1 MRITVSI
8 SGKDASYNTHF
19 SLRRFISVSV
29 LVSLV
34 LLVSSRSTESVY
46 ENQIRVSAVKENL
59 LEQKAQIERLQ
70 SDTEQKIG
78 VVVNDMAVMKAEI
91 SRLDIISERLA
102 KTAGLEIDDFMLS
115 DDLRQSLH
123 AHHDLQSGTEILEKS
138 LELKIQQLEA
148 LESVLFGL
156 NIDHQ
161 SKLAG
166 RPIEKGWLS
175 SNYGLRKD
183 PFNGKPTMHRGVDY
197 AGKEG
202 SPVIATGAGIVTWS
216 APRYGYG
223 YMVEIDHGNGLRTRY
238 AHNKENTVNVGDV
251 VTRGQLIALMGSTG
265 RSTGVHVHYEVLRNG
280 QRVDPTG
287 FINR

>member
-8 SGKDASYNTHF
+8 SGKETSYNTHF
-19 SLRRFISVSV
+19 SLRKFLSVSV
-29 LVSLV
+29 LISLV

-46 ENQIRVSAVKENL
+46 ENQIRVAAVKNNL
-59 LEQKAQIERLQ
+59 LEQKAEIARLK
-70 SDTEQKIG
+70 SNTEQQVG
-78 VVVNDMAVMKAEI
+78 AVVNDLAIMKADI
-91 SRLDIISERLA
+91 SRMDMLSKRLA
-102 KTAGLEIDDFMLS
+102 EDAGLAPEDFVLPEE
-115 DDLRQSLH
+115 LRTSLMANH
-123 AHHDLQSGTEILEKS
+123 GLQASTESVEKS

-175 SNYGLRKD
+175 SRYGMRKD
-183 PFNGKPTMHRGVDY
+183 AFNGGLAMHKGLDY

-202 SPVIATGAGIVTWS
+202 DPVIATGSGVVTWS
-216 APRYGYG
+216 GPRSGYG
-223 YMVEIDHGNGLRTRY
+223 NLVEIDHGNGLRTRY
-238 AHNKENTVNVGDV
+238 AHNKENTVRAGDV

-265 RSTGVHVHYEVLRNG
+265 RSTGVHVHYEVLIQG
-280 QRVDPTG
+280 QRVDPAG
-287 FINR
+287 YINR

>member
-1 MRITVSI
+1 MKITVSI
-8 SGKDASYNTHF
+8 SGKETSYIAQF
-19 SLRRFISVSV
+19 SMRKFISVTI
-29 LVSLV
+29 LASLI
-34 LLVSSRSTESVY
+34 LLISSRSTESVF
-46 ENQIRVSAVKENL
+46 ENQVRVAAAKNNL
-59 LEQKAQIERLQ
+59 IEQKEEIVHLKTSMDQQVTAVVKDLAKMKVELTRLDMLSEKLADDAGLQ
-70 SDTEQKIG
+70 SEYFVIPS
-78 VVVNDMAVMKAEI
+78 DMK
-91 SRLDIISERLA
+91 
-102 KTAGLEIDDFMLS
+102 
-115 DDLRQSLH
+115 QSL
-123 AHHDLQSGTEILEKS
+123 AMETDLQISTQTLEKS
-138 LELKIQQLEA
+138 LEIKIQQLEA

-197 AGKEG
+197 AGREG
-202 SPVIATGAGIVTWS
+202 DPVIATGAGIVTWS
-216 APRYGYG
+216 GPRSGYG
-223 YMVEIDHGNGLRTRY
+223 NLVEIDHGNGLRTRY
-238 AHNKENTVNVGDV
+238 AHNKSNTVNVGDV

-280 QRVDPTG
+280 QRVDPTR